1 MQSVGGGWWLV
12 AGPAQV
18 VQLLVSNNGTT
29 DSLQAQWERPSGQL
43 DSYRLLLVH
52 DSSVIKNQSVDANTT
67 SINFHG
73 LIPGALYKVVLTTST
88 AGKNSRQTVV
98 EGRTGKDQVGTLV
111 FMFRF
116 QSRVKYVGLY
126 FSSHFV
132 LCNSM

>member
-1 MQSVGGGWWLV
+1 ML

-29 DSLQAQWERPSGQL
+29 DSLQAQWERPSGKL

-52 DSSVIKNQSVDANTT
+52 DSSIIKNQSVEANTT
-67 SINFHG
+67 GISFHG
-73 LIPGALYKVVLTTST
+73 LRPGALYKVVLTTSR

-98 EGRTGKDQVGTLV
+98 EGRTGKDQVGTVV
-111 FMFRF
+111 FGFRF
-116 QSRVKYVGLY
+116 RSRVKYVELY